1 MRKICINADLKDTA
15 QKYPQKLFSTR
26 KTGFT
31 QPVTRLQEL
40 YNKIPKSKINY
51 RKYVLKI
58 ITEYPEILSA
68 TPNRMRELISEFENF
83 KVDVNKK
90 IPNKKQEFYKSIVY
104 AMKYDDLREA
114 ESIPY
119 LKNSGIKT
127 CVYCNSQFAI
137 VVENRYYDP
146 KKRKKVKSRRALL
159 ELDHFYPKSRYPF
172 LCTSFFNL
180 YPVCSNCNKAKGNKK
195 IGFELYT
202 ENQNEVLNTFSFWI
216 DDDSIVKYKT
226 SKKCNDLKFSF
237 KTIDS
242 NIDLHSVHNETFC
255 IEGIYNTQKDLAE
268 EILIKSEIYTNAY
281 KRSLL
286 SSFKTVIY
294 DETMINRLILG
305 NYDKD
310 EDIHKRPLAKFT
322 QDIAKQLGLI

>member
-1 MRKICINADLKDTA
+1 MRKIYIDTNLKDTA

-26 KTGFT
+26 ETGFT
-31 QPVTRLQEL
+31 QPTTRLLEL
-40 YNKIPKSKINY
+40 YKKIPKSKINY
-51 RKYVLKI
+51 REYVQKI
-58 ITEYPEILSA
+58 ITEYPGILSA
-68 TPNRMRELISEFENF
+68 TPNRMRELINDFEDF

-104 AMKYDDLREA
+104 AMRYDDLRKV

-119 LKNSGIKT
+119 LKNSGIRT
-127 CVYCNSQFAI
+127 CVYCNSQFAL

-146 KKRKKVKSRRALL
+146 KKHKKVKSRKALL
-159 ELDHFYPKSRYPF
+159 ELDHFHPKSKSPF

-202 ENQNEVLNTFSFWI
+202 ENQNEVLNTFNFWI

-226 SKKCNDLKFSF
+226 SKKCNDLKITFE
-237 KTIDS
+237 TINGD
-242 NIDLHSVHNETFC
+242 IDLRRIHNETFC
-255 IEGIYNTQKDLAE
+255 IEGIYNTQKDLVE

-281 KRSLL
+281 KRSLVN
-286 SSFKTVIY
+286 SFKTVIY

-322 QDIAKQLGLI
+322 QDIAKQLGLV